1 MADFDISLL
10 RTFTSVVDSGGF
22 SRASERV
29 HRTQSTVSQQI
40 KKLEEQAGRQL
51 LSRGARASLL
61 TPDGERM
68 LSYARRILALHD
80 EARNLFAED
89 LPELVR
95 VGVTEDLA
103 VDSLPAVLSPLAL
116 GDDHVRLEVR
126 CGLSRLLEADLAN
139 GLLDVALFR
148 RVESQPIT
156 GPDCWAE
163 TLQWVCAQ
171 GSHPEQSQ
179 VLPLVLF
186 PHECILRGYALGQL
200 DAMGR
205 RWRIAYT
212 SPNVSGIQAAV
223 RAGLGVALLSQRMLP
238 LQGLRV
244 IAPGEGLPS
253 LPQVSVLLRSG
264 TGALGPRAQQVMQ
277 LLRAH
282 MDETV
287 AASHKQASV
296 SAAIPA

>member
-1 MADFDISLL
+1 MPDFDISLL
-10 RTFTSVVDSGGF
+10 RTFASVVDSGGF
-22 SRASERV
+22 SRAGERV

-40 KKLEEQAGRQL
+40 KKLEEQAGRPL
-51 LSRGARASLL
+51 LARGARLNLL

-103 VDSLPAVLSPLAL
+103 VDSLPGVLGPLVR
-116 GDDHVRLEVR
+116 GGDHVRLEVR
-126 CGLSRLLEADLAN
+126 CGLSRQLEADLGN

-148 RVESQPIT
+148 RVESQLLT
-156 GPDCWAE
+156 GPDCWTE
-163 TLQWVCAQ
+163 TLHWVCAE
-171 GSHPEQSQ
+171 HCFPEQMG

-186 PHECILRGYALGQL
+186 PHECVLRGYALGQL

-223 RAGLGVALLSQRMLP
+223 RAGLGVSLLSQRMLP
-238 LQGLRV
+238 MAGLRV
-244 IAPGEGLPS
+244 IAPGDGLPS

-264 TGALGPRAQQVMQ
+264 PGALGPVAQQVLQ

-282 MDETV
+282 MDDTE
-287 AASHKQASV
+287 ALA
-296 SAAIPA
+296 SAAEFALAAA